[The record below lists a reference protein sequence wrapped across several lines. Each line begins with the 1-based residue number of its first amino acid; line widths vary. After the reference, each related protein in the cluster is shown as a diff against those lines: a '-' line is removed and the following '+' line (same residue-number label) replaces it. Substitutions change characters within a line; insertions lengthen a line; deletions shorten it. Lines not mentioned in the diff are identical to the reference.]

1 MQKGIA
7 RSTTLTFLDEC
18 RVGNRRPTASDRNHL
33 FTKGGMSVKRT
44 LLAIMLLVSI
54 AGAQTTLPYRTHI
67 DSMTTMEL
75 SNRWH
80 IHNGNMASF
89 LTLYSRYEKECW
101 KDSTVI
107 TGYPRIDWPATER
120 FRQSGGSKFVVC
132 IKTDTIR
139 FDHHQPT
146 FEGFIAWLRKQ
157 Q

>member
-54 AGAQTTLPYRTHI
+54 AGAQTDNLPPIRI
-67 DSMTTMEL
+67 FGMEL
-75 SNRWH
+75 SNHWH

-107 TGYPRIDWPATER
+107 TGYPRIDWRATER
-120 FRQSGGSKFVVC
+120 FRQSGGSQFVVC
-132 IKTDTIR
+132 MKTDTIR